1 MATTATITFSNEKK
15 TGNFEYKDGSYVIG
29 GNAVADLAT
38 NILQNASGQI
48 RKGEEFLGNFYANK
62 VGDEMKVNIN
72 DVDATDLATVS
83 PIVIA
88 CIAKVAE
95 HYK

>member
-1 MATTATITFSNEKK
+1 MATTATIAFSSEKK
-15 TGNFEYKDGSYVIG
+15 NGTFEYKDGAYVISG
-29 GNAVADLAT
+29 SATANLAD
-38 NILQNASGQI
+38 NVLQNANGQI
-48 RKGEEFLGNFYANK
+48 RKGEEFVGNFYANK

-72 DVDATDLATVS
+72 DVDAADLATIS
-83 PIVIA
+83 PIVTA